1 MTWLS
6 FKSRC
11 YLKTNDNT
19 NPFRK
24 QILGELNVD
33 LTNMGIAAKDAAFH
47 LATASTAQ
55 KNKAL
60 AIIADELEANSEVIL
75 AANAKDIELGREAGL
90 TDALLDRLL
99 LNEERLTGIANDVR
113 NVISLNDPVGSEID
127 SKVLENGMA
136 LSRRRVP
143 LGVVGV
149 IYEARPNVTIDIAAL
164 CLKTGNA
171 SILRGGKETFFSNME
186 LVKVIQSA
194 LEKAELPAA
203 SVQYI
208 EKPDRELVA
217 QLLKLDE
224 YVDMIIP
231 RGGAGLHKMCQENS
245 TIPVIIGGFGI
256 SHIFIDESADL
267 ERSLNVVENS
277 KVQRP
282 SACNAL
288 DTLLVHKAVA
298 EEFLPKLV
306 ERLNGKVALV
316 SDASAKP
323 LVANAAD
330 VRDAQEGDFDTE
342 WLSYTLGVK
351 VVADVK
357 EAIDHMRVHNASHSD
372 AIMTNSLQNSE
383 LFINSVGSAAVYVNA
398 STRFTDGAQFGLGAE
413 VAVSTQKL
421 HARGPMGLEELTS
434 YKWVGKADYLIR
446 S

>member
-1 MTWLS
+1 M
-6 FKSRC
+6 
-11 YLKTNDNT
+11 
-19 NPFRK
+19 
-24 QILGELNVD
+24 D

-60 AIIADELEANSEVIL
+60 AIIADELEANATTIL
-75 AANAKDIELGREAGL
+75 EANAKDIELGREAGL

-127 SKVLENGMA
+127 SKVLENGMS

-208 EKPDRELVA
+208 EKPDRELVS
-217 QLLKLDE
+217 QLLKLDD

-231 RGGAGLHKMCQENS
+231 RGGAGLHKMCKENS

-256 SHIFIDESADL
+256 SHIFVDESADL
-267 ERSLNVVENS
+267 DKSVDVVENS

-282 SACNAL
+282 SACNSL
-288 DTLLVHKAVA
+288 DTLLVHEAVA
-298 EEFLPKLV
+298 EAFLIKLKQ
-306 ERLNGKVALV
+306 RLAGKVTLV
-316 SDASAKP
+316 ADTSAKS
-323 LVANAAD
+323 LLAGFED
-330 VRDAQEGDFDTE
+330 QRDAVEGDFDTE

-351 VVADVK
+351 VVADLA

-372 AIMTNSLQNSE
+372 AIMTNSLESSE
-383 LFINSVGSAAVYVNA
+383 RFINSVGSAAVYVNA

-434 YKWVGKADYLIR
+434 YKWVGKANYLVR
-446 S
+446 G

>member
-1 MTWLS
+1 M
-6 FKSRC
+6 
-11 YLKTNDNT
+11 
-19 NPFRK
+19 
-24 QILGELNVD
+24 D
-33 LTNMGIAAKDAAFH
+33 LTNMGKAAKDAAFE

-55 KNKAL
+55 KNQAL
-60 AIIADELEANSEVIL
+60 AIIADELEANAATIL

-127 SKVLENGMA
+127 SKVLENGMS

-194 LEKAELPAA
+194 LAKANLPAA

-208 EKPDRELVA
+208 EKPDRELVS
-217 QLLKLDE
+217 QLLKLDD

-231 RGGAGLHKMCQENS
+231 RGGAGLHKMCKENS

-256 SHIFIDESADL
+256 SHIFVDESADL
-267 ERSLNVVENS
+267 EKSLNVVENS

-282 SACNAL
+282 SACNSL
-288 DTLLVHKAVA
+288 DTLLVHEDVAAQFLPMIVERMNDKVTFVA
-298 EEFLPKLV
+298 EQKA
-306 ERLNGKVALV
+306 KALM
-316 SDASAKP
+316 AQATHI
-323 LVANAAD
+323 
-330 VRDAQEGDFDTE
+330 RDAAEGDFDTE

-357 EAIDHMRVHNASHSD
+357 EAIDHMRIHNASHSD
-372 AIMTNSLQNSE
+372 AIMTNSLVNSE

-398 STRFTDGAQFGLGAE
+398 ATRFTDGAQFGLGAE

-434 YKWVGKADYLIR
+434 YKWVGKANYLAR

>member
-1 MTWLS
+1 
-6 FKSRC
+6 
-11 YLKTNDNT
+11 
-19 NPFRK
+19 
-24 QILGELNVD
+24 
-33 LTNMGIAAKDAAFH
+33 MGKAAKDAAFE

-55 KNKAL
+55 KNQAL
-60 AIIADELEANSEVIL
+60 AIIADELEANSAAIL

-127 SKVLENGMA
+127 SKVLENGMS

-194 LEKAELPAA
+194 LAKANLPAA

-208 EKPDRELVA
+208 EKPDRELVS
-217 QLLKLDE
+217 QLLKLDD

-231 RGGAGLHKMCQENS
+231 RGGAGLHKMCKENS

-256 SHIFIDESADL
+256 SHIFVDESADL
-267 ERSLNVVENS
+267 EKSLNVVENS

-282 SACNAL
+282 SACNSL
-288 DTLLVHKAVA
+288 DTLLVHEKVAAKFLPMIVERMNDKVTFVA
-298 EEFLPKLV
+298 EPKA
-306 ERLNGKVALV
+306 KALM
-316 SDASAKP
+316 ALATQI
-323 LVANAAD
+323 
-330 VRDAQEGDFDTE
+330 RDAVEGDFDTE

-357 EAIDHMRVHNASHSD
+357 DAIDHMRVHNASHSD
-372 AIMTNSLQNSE
+372 AIMTNSLINSE

-398 STRFTDGAQFGLGAE
+398 ATRFTDGAQFGLGAE

-434 YKWVGKADYLIR
+434 YKWVGKANYLAR

>member
-1 MTWLS
+1 M
-6 FKSRC
+6 
-11 YLKTNDNT
+11 
-19 NPFRK
+19 
-24 QILGELNVD
+24 D
-33 LTNMGIAAKDAAFH
+33 LTNMGKAAKDAAFE

-55 KNKAL
+55 KNQAL
-60 AIIADELEANSEVIL
+60 AIIADELEANSAAIL

-127 SKVLENGMA
+127 SKVLENGMS

-194 LEKAELPAA
+194 LAKANLPAA

-208 EKPDRELVA
+208 EKPDRELVS
-217 QLLKLDE
+217 QLLKLDD

-231 RGGAGLHKMCQENS
+231 RGGAGLHKMCKENS

-256 SHIFIDESADL
+256 SHIFVDESADL
-267 ERSLNVVENS
+267 EKSLNVVENS
-277 KVQRP
+277 KIQRP
-282 SACNAL
+282 SACNSL
-288 DTLLVHKAVA
+288 DTLLVHEKVAAKFLPMIVERMSDKVTFVA
-298 EEFLPKLV
+298 EPKA
-306 ERLNGKVALV
+306 KALM
-316 SDASAKP
+316 AQATQI
-323 LVANAAD
+323 
-330 VRDAQEGDFDTE
+330 RDAVEGDFDTE

-372 AIMTNSLQNSE
+372 AIMTNSLINSE

-398 STRFTDGAQFGLGAE
+398 ATRFTDGAQFGLGAE

-434 YKWVGKADYLIR
+434 YKWVGKANYLAR

>member
-1 MTWLS
+1 M
-6 FKSRC
+6 
-11 YLKTNDNT
+11 
-19 NPFRK
+19 
-24 QILGELNVD
+24 D
-33 LTNMGIAAKDAAFH
+33 LTNMGKAAKDAAFE

-55 KNKAL
+55 KNQAL
-60 AIIADELEANSEVIL
+60 AIIADELEANSAAIL

-127 SKVLENGMA
+127 SKVLENGMS

-164 CLKTGNA
+164 CLKTGNT

-194 LEKAELPAA
+194 LAKANLPAA

-208 EKPDRELVA
+208 EKPDRELVS
-217 QLLKLDE
+217 QLLKLDD

-231 RGGAGLHKMCQENS
+231 RGGAGLHKMCKENS

-256 SHIFIDESADL
+256 SHIFVDESADL
-267 ERSLNVVENS
+267 EKSLNVVENS

-282 SACNAL
+282 SACNSL
-288 DTLLVHKAVA
+288 DTLLVHEKVAAKFLPMIVERMSDKVTFVA
-298 EEFLPKLV
+298 EPKA
-306 ERLNGKVALV
+306 KALM
-316 SDASAKP
+316 AQATQI
-323 LVANAAD
+323 
-330 VRDAQEGDFDTE
+330 RDAVEGDFDTE

-357 EAIDHMRVHNASHSD
+357 DAIDHMRVHNASHSD
-372 AIMTNSLQNSE
+372 AIMTNSLINSE

-398 STRFTDGAQFGLGAE
+398 ATRFTDGAQFGLGAE

-434 YKWVGKADYLIR
+434 YKWVGKANYLAR

>member
-1 MTWLS
+1 M
-6 FKSRC
+6 
-11 YLKTNDNT
+11 
-19 NPFRK
+19 
-24 QILGELNVD
+24 D
-33 LTNMGIAAKDAAFH
+33 LTNMGKAAKDAAFE

-55 KNKAL
+55 KNQAL
-60 AIIADELEANSEVIL
+60 AIIADELEANSAAIL

-127 SKVLENGMA
+127 SKVLENGMS

-194 LEKAELPAA
+194 LAKANLPAA

-208 EKPDRELVA
+208 ERPDRELVS
-217 QLLKLDE
+217 QLLKLDD

-231 RGGAGLHKMCQENS
+231 RGGAGLHKMCKENS

-256 SHIFIDESADL
+256 SHIFVDESADL
-267 ERSLNVVENS
+267 EKSLNVVENS

-282 SACNAL
+282 SACNSL
-288 DTLLVHKAVA
+288 DTLLVHEKVAAKFLPMIVERMSDKVTFVA
-298 EEFLPKLV
+298 EPKA
-306 ERLNGKVALV
+306 KALM
-316 SDASAKP
+316 AQATQI
-323 LVANAAD
+323 
-330 VRDAQEGDFDTE
+330 RDAAEGDFDTE

-357 EAIDHMRVHNASHSD
+357 DAIDHMRVHNASHSD
-372 AIMTNSLQNSE
+372 AIMTNSLINSE

-398 STRFTDGAQFGLGAE
+398 ATRFTDGAQFGLGAE

-434 YKWVGKADYLIR
+434 YKWVGKANYLAR

>member
-1 MTWLS
+1 M
-6 FKSRC
+6 
-11 YLKTNDNT
+11 
-19 NPFRK
+19 
-24 QILGELNVD
+24 D
-33 LTNMGIAAKDAAFH
+33 LTNMGKAAKDAAFE

-55 KNKAL
+55 KNQAL
-60 AIIADELEANSEVIL
+60 AIIADELEANSAAIL

-127 SKVLENGMA
+127 SKVLENGMS

-194 LEKAELPAA
+194 LAKANLPAA
-203 SVQYI
+203 SVLYI
-208 EKPDRELVA
+208 EKPDRELVS
-217 QLLKLDE
+217 QLLKLDD

-231 RGGAGLHKMCQENS
+231 RGGAGLHKMCKENS

-256 SHIFIDESADL
+256 SHIFVDESADL
-267 ERSLNVVENS
+267 EKSLNVVENS

-282 SACNAL
+282 SACNSL
-288 DTLLVHKAVA
+288 DTLLVHEKVAAKFLPMIVERMSDKVTFVA
-298 EEFLPKLV
+298 EPKA
-306 ERLNGKVALV
+306 KALM
-316 SDASAKP
+316 AQATQI
-323 LVANAAD
+323 
-330 VRDAQEGDFDTE
+330 RDAVEGDFDTE

-357 EAIDHMRVHNASHSD
+357 DAIEHMRVHNASHSD
-372 AIMTNSLQNSE
+372 AIMTNSLINSE

-398 STRFTDGAQFGLGAE
+398 ATRFTDGAQFGLGAE

-434 YKWVGKADYLIR
+434 YKWVGKANYLAR

>member
-1 MTWLS
+1 
-6 FKSRC
+6 
-11 YLKTNDNT
+11 
-19 NPFRK
+19 
-24 QILGELNVD
+24 VD
-33 LTNMGIAAKDAAFH
+33 LTNMGKAAKDAAFE

-55 KNKAL
+55 KNQAL
-60 AIIADELEANSEVIL
+60 AIIADELEANTATIL

-127 SKVLENGMA
+127 SKVLENGMS

-194 LEKAELPAA
+194 LAKANLPAA

-208 EKPDRELVA
+208 EKPDRELVS
-217 QLLKLDE
+217 QLLKLDD

-231 RGGAGLHKMCQENS
+231 RGGAGLHKMCKENS

-256 SHIFIDESADL
+256 SHIFVDESAEL
-267 ERSLNVVENS
+267 EKSLNVVENS

-282 SACNAL
+282 SACNSL
-288 DTLLVHKAVA
+288 DTLLVHQDIAAQFLPMIVERMNDKVTFVA
-298 EEFLPKLV
+298 EPKA
-306 ERLNGKVALV
+306 KALM
-316 SDASAKP
+316 AQAQQI
-323 LVANAAD
+323 
-330 VRDAQEGDFDTE
+330 RDAGEGDFDTE

-357 EAIDHMRVHNASHSD
+357 EAIDHMRIHNASHSD

-398 STRFTDGAQFGLGAE
+398 ATRFTDGAQFGLGAE

-434 YKWVGKADYLIR
+434 YKWVGKANYLAR

>member
-1 MTWLS
+1 M
-6 FKSRC
+6 
-11 YLKTNDNT
+11 
-19 NPFRK
+19 
-24 QILGELNVD
+24 D
-33 LTNMGIAAKDAAFH
+33 LTNMGKAAKDAAFE

-55 KNKAL
+55 KNQAL
-60 AIIADELEANSEVIL
+60 AIIADELEANSAAIL
-75 AANAKDIELGREAGL
+75 TANAKDIELGREAGL

-127 SKVLENGMA
+127 SKALENGMS

-194 LEKAELPAA
+194 LAKANLPAA

-208 EKPDRELVA
+208 EKPDRELVS
-217 QLLKLDE
+217 QLLKLDD

-231 RGGAGLHKMCQENS
+231 RGGAGLHKMCKENS

-256 SHIFIDESADL
+256 SHIFVDESADL
-267 ERSLNVVENS
+267 EKSLNVVENS

-282 SACNAL
+282 SACNSL
-288 DTLLVHKAVA
+288 DTLLVHEKVAAKFLPMIVERMNDKVTFVA
-298 EEFLPKLV
+298 EPKA
-306 ERLNGKVALV
+306 KALM
-316 SDASAKP
+316 AQATQI
-323 LVANAAD
+323 
-330 VRDAQEGDFDTE
+330 RDAVEGDFDTE

-357 EAIDHMRVHNASHSD
+357 DAIDHMRVHNASHSD
-372 AIMTNSLQNSE
+372 AIMTNSLINSE

-398 STRFTDGAQFGLGAE
+398 ATRFTDGAQFGLGAE

-434 YKWVGKADYLIR
+434 YKWVGKANYLAR

>member
-1 MTWLS
+1 M
-6 FKSRC
+6 
-11 YLKTNDNT
+11 
-19 NPFRK
+19 
-24 QILGELNVD
+24 D

-60 AIIADELEANSEVIL
+60 AIIADELEANAATIL
-75 AANAKDIELGREAGL
+75 EANAKDIELGREAGL

-113 NVISLNDPVGSEID
+113 NVISLNDPVGSEMD
-127 SKVLENGMA
+127 SKVLENGMS

-208 EKPDRELVA
+208 EKPDRELVS
-217 QLLKLDE
+217 QLLKLDD

-231 RGGAGLHKMCQENS
+231 RGGAGLHKMCKENS

-256 SHIFIDESADL
+256 SHIFVDESADL
-267 ERSLNVVENS
+267 EKSVDVVENS

-282 SACNAL
+282 SACNSL
-288 DTLLVHKAVA
+288 DTLLVHEAVA
-298 EEFLPKLV
+298 EAFLAKLTQ
-306 ERLNGKVALV
+306 RLAGKVTLV
-316 SDASAKP
+316 ADTSAKS
-323 LVANAAD
+323 LIAGFED
-330 VRDAQEGDFDTE
+330 QRDAVEGDFDTE

-351 VVADVK
+351 VVVDVA

-372 AIMTNSLQNSE
+372 AIMTNSLESSE
-383 LFINSVGSAAVYVNA
+383 RFINSVGSAAVYVNA

-434 YKWVGKADYLIR
+434 YKWVGKANYLIR
-446 S
+446 G

>member
-1 MTWLS
+1 
-6 FKSRC
+6 
-11 YLKTNDNT
+11 
-19 NPFRK
+19 
-24 QILGELNVD
+24 
-33 LTNMGIAAKDAAFH
+33 MGKAAKDAAFE
-47 LATASTAQ
+47 LATAPTAQ
-55 KNKAL
+55 KNQAL
-60 AIIADELEANSEVIL
+60 AIIADELEANSAAIL

-127 SKVLENGMA
+127 SKVLENGMS

-194 LEKAELPAA
+194 LAKANLPAA

-208 EKPDRELVA
+208 EKPERELVS
-217 QLLKLDE
+217 QLLKLDD

-231 RGGAGLHKMCQENS
+231 RGGAGLHKMCKENS

-256 SHIFIDESADL
+256 SHIFVDESADL
-267 ERSLNVVENS
+267 EKSLNVVENS

-282 SACNAL
+282 SACNSL
-288 DTLLVHKAVA
+288 DTLLVHEKVAAKFLPMIVERMSDKVTFVA
-298 EEFLPKLV
+298 EPKA
-306 ERLNGKVALV
+306 KALM
-316 SDASAKP
+316 AQATQI
-323 LVANAAD
+323 
-330 VRDAQEGDFDTE
+330 RDAVEGDFDTE

-357 EAIDHMRVHNASHSD
+357 DAIEHMRVHNASHSD
-372 AIMTNSLQNSE
+372 AIMTNSLINSE

-398 STRFTDGAQFGLGAE
+398 ATRFTDGAQFGLGAE

-434 YKWVGKADYLIR
+434 YKWVGKANYLAR

>member
-1 MTWLS
+1 M
-6 FKSRC
+6 
-11 YLKTNDNT
+11 
-19 NPFRK
+19 
-24 QILGELNVD
+24 E
-33 LTNMGIAAKDAAFH
+33 LTNLGKAAKEAAFQ

-55 KNKAL
+55 KNRAL
-60 AIIADELEANSEVIL
+60 ALIADELEANAADIL
-75 AANAKDIELGREAGL
+75 AANAKDIELGRQAGL
-90 TDALLDRLL
+90 SDAMLDRLL
-99 LNEERLTGIANDVR
+99 LNEQRLHGIANDVR
-113 NVISLNDPVGSEID
+113 NVISLADPVGSEID
-127 SKVLENGMA
+127 SKVLENGMQ

-186 LVKVIQSA
+186 LVNVIQSA
-194 LEKAELPAA
+194 LAKAKLPAA

-208 EKPDRELVA
+208 EKPDRELVN
-217 QLLKLDE
+217 QLLKMDE

-231 RGGAGLHKMCQENS
+231 RGGAGLHKMCKENS

-256 SHIFIDESADL
+256 SHIFVDESANL
-267 ERSLNVVENS
+267 EKSLDVVENA

-282 SACNAL
+282 SACNSL
-288 DTLLVHKAVA
+288 DTLLVHQQVA
-298 EEFLPKLV
+298 AEFLPMLV
-306 ERLNGKVALV
+306 ARLNDKVTFVAEPQAKALMG
-316 SDASAKP
+316 SADH
-323 LVANAAD
+323 L
-330 VRDAQEGDFDTE
+330 RGAQEGDFDTE

-351 VVADVK
+351 VVADVAQ
-357 EAIDHMRVHNASHSD
+357 AIEHMREHNASHSD
-372 AIMTNSLQNSE
+372 AIMTNSLENAE
-383 LFINSVGSAAVYVNA
+383 RFINSVDSAAVYVNA

-434 YKWVGKADYLIR
+434 YKWVGKANYLPR

>member
-1 MTWLS
+1 M
-6 FKSRC
+6 
-11 YLKTNDNT
+11 
-19 NPFRK
+19 
-24 QILGELNVD
+24 D
-33 LTNMGIAAKDAAFH
+33 LTNMGKAAKDAAFE

-55 KNKAL
+55 KNQAL
-60 AIIADELEANSEVIL
+60 AIIADELEANSAAIL

-127 SKVLENGMA
+127 SKVLENGMS

-194 LEKAELPAA
+194 LAKANLPAA

-208 EKPDRELVA
+208 EKPDRELVS
-217 QLLKLDE
+217 QLLKLDD

-231 RGGAGLHKMCQENS
+231 RGGAGLHKMCKENS

-256 SHIFIDESADL
+256 SHIFVDESADL
-267 ERSLNVVENS
+267 EKSLNVVENS

-282 SACNAL
+282 SACNSL
-288 DTLLVHKAVA
+288 DTLLVHEKVAAKFLPMIVERMNDKVTFVA
-298 EEFLPKLV
+298 EPKA
-306 ERLNGKVALV
+306 KALM
-316 SDASAKP
+316 AQATQI
-323 LVANAAD
+323 
-330 VRDAQEGDFDTE
+330 RDAVEGDFDTE

-357 EAIDHMRVHNASHSD
+357 DAIDHMRVHNASHSD
-372 AIMTNSLQNSE
+372 AIMTNSLINSE

-398 STRFTDGAQFGLGAE
+398 ATRFTDGAQFGLGAE

-434 YKWVGKADYLIR
+434 YKWVGKANYL
-446 S
+446 

>member
-1 MTWLS
+1 M
-6 FKSRC
+6 
-11 YLKTNDNT
+11 
-19 NPFRK
+19 
-24 QILGELNVD
+24 D
-33 LTNMGIAAKDAAFH
+33 LTNMGKAAKDAAFE

-55 KNKAL
+55 KNQAL
-60 AIIADELEANSEVIL
+60 AIIADELEANSAAIL
-75 AANAKDIELGREAGL
+75 VANAKDIELGREAGL

-127 SKVLENGMA
+127 SKVLENGMS

-194 LEKAELPAA
+194 LAKANLPAA

-208 EKPDRELVA
+208 EQPDRELVS
-217 QLLKLDE
+217 QLLKLDD

-231 RGGAGLHKMCQENS
+231 RGGAGLHKMCKENS

-256 SHIFIDESADL
+256 SHIFVDESADL
-267 ERSLNVVENS
+267 EKSLNVVENS

-282 SACNAL
+282 SACNSL
-288 DTLLVHKAVA
+288 DTLLVHEKVAAKFLPMIVERMSDKVTFVA
-298 EEFLPKLV
+298 EPKA
-306 ERLNGKVALV
+306 KALM
-316 SDASAKP
+316 AQATQI
-323 LVANAAD
+323 
-330 VRDAQEGDFDTE
+330 RDAAEGDFDTE

-357 EAIDHMRVHNASHSD
+357 DAIDHMRVHNASHSD
-372 AIMTNSLQNSE
+372 AIMTNSLINSE

-398 STRFTDGAQFGLGAE
+398 ATRFTDGAQFGLGAE

-434 YKWVGKADYLIR
+434 YKWVGKANYLAR

>member
-1 MTWLS
+1 M
-6 FKSRC
+6 
-11 YLKTNDNT
+11 
-19 NPFRK
+19 
-24 QILGELNVD
+24 D
-33 LTNMGIAAKDAAFH
+33 LTNMGKAAKDAAFE

-55 KNKAL
+55 KNQAL
-60 AIIADELEANSEVIL
+60 AIIADELEANSAAIL

-127 SKVLENGMA
+127 SKVLENGMS

-194 LEKAELPAA
+194 LAKANLPAA

-208 EKPDRELVA
+208 EKPDRELVS
-217 QLLKLDE
+217 QLLKLDD

-231 RGGAGLHKMCQENS
+231 RGGAGLHKMCKENS

-256 SHIFIDESADL
+256 SHIFVDESADL
-267 ERSLNVVENS
+267 EKSLNVVENS

-282 SACNAL
+282 SACNSL
-288 DTLLVHKAVA
+288 DTLLVHEKVAVKFLPMIVERMSDKVTFVA
-298 EEFLPKLV
+298 EPKA
-306 ERLNGKVALV
+306 KALM
-316 SDASAKP
+316 AQATQI
-323 LVANAAD
+323 
-330 VRDAQEGDFDTE
+330 RDAAEGDFDTE

-357 EAIDHMRVHNASHSD
+357 DAIDHMRVHNASHSD
-372 AIMTNSLQNSE
+372 AIMTNSLINSE

-398 STRFTDGAQFGLGAE
+398 ATRFTDGAQFGLGAE

-434 YKWVGKADYLIR
+434 YKWVGKANYLAR

>member
-1 MTWLS
+1 
-6 FKSRC
+6 
-11 YLKTNDNT
+11 
-19 NPFRK
+19 
-24 QILGELNVD
+24 
-33 LTNMGIAAKDAAFH
+33 MGKAAKDAAFE

-55 KNKAL
+55 KNQAL
-60 AIIADELEANSEVIL
+60 AIIADELEANSVAIL

-99 LNEERLTGIANDVR
+99 LNEERLTAIANDVR

-127 SKVLENGMA
+127 SKVLENGMS

-194 LEKAELPAA
+194 LAKANLPAA

-208 EKPDRELVA
+208 EKPDRELVS
-217 QLLKLDE
+217 QLLKLDD

-231 RGGAGLHKMCQENS
+231 RGGAGLHKMCKENS

-256 SHIFIDESADL
+256 SHIFVDESADL
-267 ERSLNVVENS
+267 EKSLNVVENS

-282 SACNAL
+282 SACNSL
-288 DTLLVHKAVA
+288 DTLLVHEKIAA
-298 EEFLPKLV
+298 QFLPMIV
-306 ERLNGKVALV
+306 ERMNDKVTFMAEPK
-316 SDASAKP
+316 AKE
-323 LVANAAD
+323 LMEQAKQ
-330 VRDAQEGDFDTE
+330 VRDAVEGDFDTE

-351 VVADVK
+351 VVSDVK
-357 EAIDHMRVHNASHSD
+357 DAIDHMRVHNASHSD
-372 AIMTNSLQNSE
+372 AIMTNSLENSE
-383 LFINSVGSAAVYVNA
+383 LFINSAGSAAVYVNA

-434 YKWVGKADYLIR
+434 YKWVGKANYLAR

>member
-1 MTWLS
+1 
-6 FKSRC
+6 
-11 YLKTNDNT
+11 
-19 NPFRK
+19 
-24 QILGELNVD
+24 
-33 LTNMGIAAKDAAFH
+33 MGIAAKDAAFQ

-60 AIIADELEANSEVIL
+60 AIIADELEANADTIL
-75 AANAKDIELGREAGL
+75 AANAKDIAKGRDAGL
-90 TDALLDRLL
+90 SDALLDRLL
-99 LNEERLTGIANDVR
+99 LNQERLSGIANDVR
-113 NVISLNDPVGSEID
+113 NVISLNDPVGSELD
-127 SKVLENGMA
+127 SKVLENGMT

-194 LEKAELPAA
+194 LAKAELPAA

-208 EKPDRELVA
+208 EKPDRELVS
-217 QLLKLDE
+217 QLLKLDD

-231 RGGAGLHKMCQENS
+231 RGGAGLHKMCKENS
-245 TIPVIIGGFGI
+245 MIPVIIGGFGI
-256 SHIFIDESADL
+256 SHIFVDESADL
-267 ERSLNVVENS
+267 VKSLDVVENA

-288 DTLLVHKAVA
+288 DTLLVHEKVA
-298 EEFLPKLV
+298 AEFLPMLIERINDQVTFVV
-306 ERLNGKVALV
+306 E
-316 SDASAKP
+316 ASAKP
-323 LVANAAD
+323 FMSAAKQQ
-330 VRDAQEGDFDTE
+330 RDAVEGDFDTE

-357 EAIDHMRVHNASHSD
+357 EAINHMRVHNASHSD
-372 AIMTNSLQNSE
+372 AIMTNSLVNSE
-383 LFINSVGSAAVYVNA
+383 LCINSAGSAAVYVNA

-434 YKWVGKADYLIR
+434 YKWVGKANYLPR

>member
-1 MTWLS
+1 M
-6 FKSRC
+6 
-11 YLKTNDNT
+11 
-19 NPFRK
+19 
-24 QILGELNVD
+24 D
-33 LTNMGIAAKDAAFH
+33 LINMGKAAKEAAFI

-55 KNKAL
+55 KNQAL
-60 AIIADELEANSEVIL
+60 ALIADELEASATEIL
-75 AANAKDIELGREAGL
+75 AANEKDIELGRQAGL

-113 NVISLNDPVGSEID
+113 NVINLNDPVGSEID
-127 SKVLENGMA
+127 SKVLENGMSLA
-136 LSRRRVP
+136 RRRVP

-194 LEKAELPAA
+194 LDKAGLPAA

-208 EKPDRELVA
+208 EKPDRELVS
-217 QLLKLDE
+217 QLLKLDD

-231 RGGAGLHKMCQENS
+231 RGGAGLHKMCKENS

-256 SHIFIDESADL
+256 SHIFVDDSADL
-267 ERSLNVVENS
+267 AKSLDVVENS

-282 SACNAL
+282 SACNSL
-288 DTLLVHKAVA
+288 DTLLVHEKVA
-298 EEFLPKLV
+298 GEFLPMLA
-306 ERLNGKVALV
+306 ERLNGKVTLVVEPKAKALL
-316 SDASAKP
+316 S
-323 LVANAAD
+323 NAQEM
-330 VRDAQEGDFDTE
+330 RDAVDGDFDTE

-351 VVADVK
+351 VVADVA
-357 EAIDHMRVHNASHSD
+357 EAVDHMRVHNASHSD
-372 AIMTNSLQNSE
+372 AIMTNSLENAE
-383 LFINSVGSAAVYVNA
+383 RFINSVGSAAVYVNA

-434 YKWVGKADYLIR
+434 YKWVGKANYLTR

>member
-1 MTWLS
+1 
-6 FKSRC
+6 
-11 YLKTNDNT
+11 
-19 NPFRK
+19 
-24 QILGELNVD
+24 
-33 LTNMGIAAKDAAFH
+33 MGKAAKDAAFE

-55 KNKAL
+55 KNQAL
-60 AIIADELEANSEVIL
+60 AIIAGELEANSAAIL

-127 SKVLENGMA
+127 SKVLENGMS

-194 LEKAELPAA
+194 LAKANLPAA

-208 EKPDRELVA
+208 EKPDRELVS
-217 QLLKLDE
+217 QLLKLDD

-231 RGGAGLHKMCQENS
+231 RGGAGLHRMCKENS

-256 SHIFIDESADL
+256 SHIFVDESADL
-267 ERSLNVVENS
+267 EKSLNVVENS

-282 SACNAL
+282 SACNSL
-288 DTLLVHKAVA
+288 DTLLVHEKVAAKFLPMIVERMSDKVTFVA
-298 EEFLPKLV
+298 EPKA
-306 ERLNGKVALV
+306 KALM
-316 SDASAKP
+316 AQATQI
-323 LVANAAD
+323 
-330 VRDAQEGDFDTE
+330 RDAVEGDFDTE

-357 EAIDHMRVHNASHSD
+357 DAIDHMRVHNASHSD
-372 AIMTNSLQNSE
+372 AIMTNSLINSE

-398 STRFTDGAQFGLGAE
+398 ATRFTDGAQFGLGAE

-434 YKWVGKADYLIR
+434 YKWVGKANYLAR

>member
-1 MTWLS
+1 M
-6 FKSRC
+6 
-11 YLKTNDNT
+11 
-19 NPFRK
+19 
-24 QILGELNVD
+24 D
-33 LTNMGIAAKDAAFH
+33 LTNMGKAAKDAAFE

-55 KNKAL
+55 KNQAL
-60 AIIADELEANSEVIL
+60 AIIADELEANSAAIL

-113 NVISLNDPVGSEID
+113 NVISLNDPVGSKID
-127 SKVLENGMA
+127 SKVLENGMS

-194 LEKAELPAA
+194 LAKANLPAA

-208 EKPDRELVA
+208 EKPDRELVS
-217 QLLKLDE
+217 QLLKLDD

-231 RGGAGLHKMCQENS
+231 RGGAGLHKMCKENS

-256 SHIFIDESADL
+256 SHIFVDESADL
-267 ERSLNVVENS
+267 EKSLNVVENS

-282 SACNAL
+282 SACNSL
-288 DTLLVHKAVA
+288 DTLLVHEKVAAKFLPMIVERMSDKVTFVA
-298 EEFLPKLV
+298 EPKA
-306 ERLNGKVALV
+306 KALM
-316 SDASAKP
+316 AQATQI
-323 LVANAAD
+323 
-330 VRDAQEGDFDTE
+330 RDAVEGDFDTE

-372 AIMTNSLQNSE
+372 AIMTNSLINSE

-398 STRFTDGAQFGLGAE
+398 ATRFTDGAQFGLGAE

-434 YKWVGKADYLIR
+434 YKWVGKANYLAR

>member
-1 MTWLS
+1 M
-6 FKSRC
+6 
-11 YLKTNDNT
+11 
-19 NPFRK
+19 
-24 QILGELNVD
+24 D
-33 LTNMGIAAKDAAFH
+33 LTNMGKAAKGAAFE

-55 KNKAL
+55 KNQAL
-60 AIIADELEANSEVIL
+60 AIIADELEANSAAIL
-75 AANAKDIELGREAGL
+75 VANAKDIELGREAGL

-127 SKVLENGMA
+127 SKVLENGMS

-194 LEKAELPAA
+194 LAKANLPAA

-208 EKPDRELVA
+208 EKPDRELVS
-217 QLLKLDE
+217 QLLKLDD

-231 RGGAGLHKMCQENS
+231 RGGAGLHKMCKENS

-256 SHIFIDESADL
+256 SHIFVDESADL
-267 ERSLNVVENS
+267 EKSLNVVENS

-282 SACNAL
+282 SACNSL
-288 DTLLVHKAVA
+288 DTLLVHEKVAAKFLPMIVERMSDKVTFVA
-298 EEFLPKLV
+298 EPKA
-306 ERLNGKVALV
+306 KALM
-316 SDASAKP
+316 AQATQI
-323 LVANAAD
+323 
-330 VRDAQEGDFDTE
+330 RDAAEGDFDTE

-357 EAIDHMRVHNASHSD
+357 DAIDHMRVHNASHSD
-372 AIMTNSLQNSE
+372 AIMTNSLINSE

-398 STRFTDGAQFGLGAE
+398 ATRFTDGAQFGLGAE

-434 YKWVGKADYLIR
+434 YKWVGKANYLAR

>member
-1 MTWLS
+1 M
-6 FKSRC
+6 
-11 YLKTNDNT
+11 
-19 NPFRK
+19 
-24 QILGELNVD
+24 D
-33 LTNMGIAAKDAAFH
+33 LTNMGKAAKDAAFE

-55 KNKAL
+55 KNQAL
-60 AIIADELEANSEVIL
+60 AIIADELEANSAAIL

-99 LNEERLTGIANDVR
+99 LNEERLTAIANDVR

-127 SKVLENGMA
+127 SKVLENGMS

-194 LEKAELPAA
+194 LAKANLPAA

-208 EKPDRELVA
+208 EKPDRELVS
-217 QLLKLDE
+217 QLLKLDD

-231 RGGAGLHKMCQENS
+231 RGGAGLHKMCKENS

-256 SHIFIDESADL
+256 SHIFVDESADL
-267 ERSLNVVENS
+267 EKSLNVVENS

-282 SACNAL
+282 SACNSL
-288 DTLLVHKAVA
+288 DTLLVHEKIAA
-298 EEFLPKLV
+298 QFLPMIV
-306 ERLNGKVALV
+306 ERMNDKVTFVTEPKAKALMPQ
-316 SDASAKP
+316 ATQI
-323 LVANAAD
+323 
-330 VRDAQEGDFDTE
+330 RDAVEGDFDTE

-351 VVADVK
+351 VVSDVK
-357 EAIDHMRVHNASHSD
+357 DAIDHMRVHNASHSD
-372 AIMTNSLQNSE
+372 AIMTNSLENSE

-434 YKWVGKADYLIR
+434 YKWVGKANYLAR

>member
-1 MTWLS
+1 
-6 FKSRC
+6 
-11 YLKTNDNT
+11 
-19 NPFRK
+19 
-24 QILGELNVD
+24 
-33 LTNMGIAAKDAAFH
+33 MGKAAKDAAFQ

-55 KNKAL
+55 KNQAL
-60 AIIADELEANSEVIL
+60 AIIADELEANAAKIL
-75 AANAKDIELGREAGL
+75 TANAKDIQLGREAGL

-99 LNEERLTGIANDVR
+99 LNESRLNAIANDVR

-127 SKVLENGMA
+127 SKVLENGMS

-149 IYEARPNVTIDIAAL
+149 IYEASPNVTIDIAAL

-194 LEKAELPAA
+194 LEKAQLPAA

-208 EKPDRELVA
+208 EKPDRELVT
-217 QLLKLDE
+217 QLLKLDD

-231 RGGAGLHKMCQENS
+231 RGGAGLHKMCKENS

-256 SHIFIDESADL
+256 SHIFVDESADL
-267 ERSLNVVENS
+267 DKSVDVIENA

-288 DTLLVHKAVA
+288 DTLLVHEAIA
-298 EEFLPKLV
+298 QPLLEKLV
-306 ERLNGKVALV
+306 AKLNGKVTFVAEPKAKALM
-316 SDASAKP
+316 SAATE
-323 LVANAAD
+323 L
-330 VRDAQEGDFDTE
+330 RDAQAGDFDTE

-351 VVADVK
+351 VVRDVN
-357 EAIDHMRVHNASHSD
+357 EAIDHMREHNASHSD
-372 AIMTNSLQNSE
+372 AIMTNSLVNAE
-383 LFINSVGSAAVYVNA
+383 RFINSAGSAAVYVNA

-434 YKWVGKADYLIR
+434 YKWVGKANYLSR

>member
-1 MTWLS
+1 
-6 FKSRC
+6 
-11 YLKTNDNT
+11 
-19 NPFRK
+19 
-24 QILGELNVD
+24 
-33 LTNMGIAAKDAAFH
+33 MGKAAKDAAFE

-55 KNKAL
+55 KNQAL
-60 AIIADELEANSEVIL
+60 AIIADELEANAATIL

-99 LNEERLTGIANDVR
+99 LNEDRLTGIANDVR

-127 SKVLENGMA
+127 SKVLENGMS

-194 LEKAELPAA
+194 LAKANLPAA

-208 EKPDRELVA
+208 EKPDRELVS
-217 QLLKLDE
+217 QLLKLDD

-231 RGGAGLHKMCQENS
+231 RGGAGLHKMCKENS

-256 SHIFIDESADL
+256 SHIFVDESADL
-267 ERSLNVVENS
+267 EKSLNVVENS

-282 SACNAL
+282 SACNSL
-288 DTLLVHKAVA
+288 DTLLVHEKVAAQFLAMIVERMNDKVTFVA
-298 EEFLPKLV
+298 EPKA
-306 ERLNGKVALV
+306 KALM
-316 SDASAKP
+316 AQAKQI
-323 LVANAAD
+323 
-330 VRDAQEGDFDTE
+330 RDAGEGDFDTE

-357 EAIDHMRVHNASHSD
+357 EAINHMRVHNASHSD
-372 AIMTNSLQNSE
+372 AIMTNSLENSE

-398 STRFTDGAQFGLGAE
+398 ATRFTDGAQFGLGAE

-434 YKWVGKADYLIR
+434 YKWVGKANYLAR

>member
-1 MTWLS
+1 M
-6 FKSRC
+6 
-11 YLKTNDNT
+11 
-19 NPFRK
+19 
-24 QILGELNVD
+24 D
-33 LTNMGIAAKDAAFH
+33 LTNMGKAAKDAAFE

-55 KNKAL
+55 KNQAL
-60 AIIADELEANSEVIL
+60 AIIADELEANSAAIL

-127 SKVLENGMA
+127 SKVLENGMS

-194 LEKAELPAA
+194 LAKANLPAA

-208 EKPDRELVA
+208 EKPDRELVS
-217 QLLKLDE
+217 QLLKLDD

-231 RGGAGLHKMCQENS
+231 RGGAGLHKMCKENS

-256 SHIFIDESADL
+256 SHIFVDESADL
-267 ERSLNVVENS
+267 EKSLNVVENS

-282 SACNAL
+282 SACNSL
-288 DTLLVHKAVA
+288 DTLLVHERVAAKFLPMIVERMSDKVTFVA
-298 EEFLPKLV
+298 EPKA
-306 ERLNGKVALV
+306 KALM
-316 SDASAKP
+316 AQATQI
-323 LVANAAD
+323 
-330 VRDAQEGDFDTE
+330 RDAVEGDFDTE

-357 EAIDHMRVHNASHSD
+357 DAIEHMRVHNASHSD
-372 AIMTNSLQNSE
+372 AIMTNSLINSE

-398 STRFTDGAQFGLGAE
+398 ATRFTDGAQFGLGAE

-434 YKWVGKADYLIR
+434 YKWVGKANYLAR